1 MSTNR
6 VVVLLLANSG
16 VVCGTHHREIMDAQT
31 KLGVVLSVLVLL
43 VVSLA
48 AARDPQEA
56 MSATARAY
64 LDEVLGLMQREAL
77 HRDTIDWA
85 QVRHETL
92 VRATNAKTTLDTYPA
107 IAYAL
112 SQLQERHSSLDLPDS
127 LPAKQKETIR
137 AQMKKVAGTSRPPLD
152 RSPFATRKEIE
163 GHIDHLDG
171 MSFAHLVVPMCVG
184 QYTNEERNAA
194 EFQQF
199 ADKLHRLTVDLQAQ
213 KPDSWIIDLRGNLGG
228 NMWPMLAGIGL
239 VVGEGDLGS
248 FQSPDGNNESWYY
261 RAGKAGSRSHGQ
273 DSVGAQVTKPPFH
286 LPQLPWVAVLLDRS
300 TASSGEAIAI
310 SFAGRPRSRSFGE
323 RTMGFATANEENP
336 LSDGAT
342 LYLCSSVEAD
352 RTGKRYEDG
361 IDPDVDLAAPNSIPE
376 EEQDAVVRAAEKW
389 LVQEAKH
396 M

>member
-1 MSTNR
+1 MEERILGRTVSDAQSESCDNCR
-6 VVVLLLANSG
+6 VPRLGCVVLFL
-16 VVCGTHHREIMDAQT
+16 M
-31 KLGVVLSVLVLL
+31 VVLPAASQAPPRKPTA
-43 VVSLA
+43 SGSTPEPAIPAILA
-48 AARDPQEA
+48 AFDRYEVVAMPEGHGMKDVDDLILSLIRDPF
-56 MSATARAY
+56 SRK
-64 LDEVLGLMQREAL
+64 GKR
-77 HRDTIDWA
+77 HRSRI
-85 QVRHETL
+85 
-92 VRATNAKTTLDTYPA
+92 TNAKSTLDTYPA

-184 QYTNEERNAA
+184 RYTDEEKNAA

-261 RAGKAGSRSHGQ
+261 RTGKAGSRSHGQ
-273 DSVGAQVTKPPFH
+273 DSVGAQVTNPPFQ

-342 LYLCSSVEAD
+342 LYLCSSVEA
-352 RTGKRYEDG
+352 
-361 IDPDVDLAAPNSIPE
+361 
-376 EEQDAVVRAAEKW
+376 
-389 LVQEAKH
+389 
-396 M
+396 

>member
-1 MSTNR
+1 MTGR
-6 VVVLLLANSG
+6 VNPLTFVLLSTLSYARRN
-16 VVCGTHHREIMDAQT
+16 R
-31 KLGVVLSVLVLL
+31 GVVLSALVLL
-43 VVSLA
+43 AVSLA
-48 AARDPQEA
+48 AAQEAQEA

-64 LDEVLGLMQREAL
+64 LDEVLGLMQKEAL
-77 HRDTIDWA
+77 HRDSIDWA
-85 QVRHETL
+85 QVRRETL
-92 VRATNAKTTLDTYPA
+92 VRARNAKTTIDTYPA

-112 SQLQERHSSLDLPDS
+112 SQLPERHSSLDLPDS
-127 LPAKQKETIR
+127 LSAEQKETIR
-137 AQMKKVAGTSRPPLD
+137 AQMKKVAGSSRPPLG
-152 RSPFATRKEIE
+152 RSPFAGRKEIE
-163 GHIDHLDG
+163 GHIDHVDG

-184 QYTNEERNAA
+184 QYTDEEKNAA
-194 EFQQF
+194 EFQRF
-199 ADKLHRLTVDLQAQ
+199 ADKLHGLVVDLQGQ
-213 KPDSWIIDLRGNLGG
+213 KPDGWIIDLRGNLGG
-228 NMWPMLAGIGL
+228 NMWPMLAGIGP

-248 FQSPDGNNESWYY
+248 FQSPGGNNESWYY
-261 RAGKAGSRSHGQ
+261 RAGKAGSRSRGE

-323 RTMGFATANEENP
+323 HTMGFATANDENP

-361 IDPDVDLAAPNSIPE
+361 IDPDVDLAAPNSTPE

-389 LVQEAKH
+389 LVQEARGPSH
-396 M
+396 E

>member
-1 MSTNR
+1 
-6 VVVLLLANSG
+6 
-16 VVCGTHHREIMDAQT
+16 
-31 KLGVVLSVLVLL
+31 
-43 VVSLA
+43 
-48 AARDPQEA
+48 
-56 MSATARAY
+56 
-64 LDEVLGLMQREAL
+64 
-77 HRDTIDWA
+77 
-85 QVRHETL
+85 
-92 VRATNAKTTLDTYPA
+92 
-107 IAYAL
+107 
-112 SQLQERHSSLDLPDS
+112 
-127 LPAKQKETIR
+127 
-137 AQMKKVAGTSRPPLD
+137 MKKVAGSSRPPLG

-163 GHIDHLDG
+163 GHIEHLDG

-184 QYTNEERNAA
+184 QYTDEERNAA

-199 ADKLHRLTVDLQAQ
+199 ADKLHGLVVDLQAQ
-213 KPDSWIIDLRGNLGG
+213 KPDGWIIDLRGNLGG
-228 NMWPMLAGIGL
+228 NMWPMLAGIGP

-248 FQSPDGNNESWYY
+248 FQSPGGNNEPWYY
-261 RAGKAGSRSHGQ
+261 RAGKAGSRPRGQ
-273 DSVGAQVTKPPFH
+273 DSVGAQVTMPPFH

-323 RTMGFATANEENP
+323 HTMGFATANDGNP